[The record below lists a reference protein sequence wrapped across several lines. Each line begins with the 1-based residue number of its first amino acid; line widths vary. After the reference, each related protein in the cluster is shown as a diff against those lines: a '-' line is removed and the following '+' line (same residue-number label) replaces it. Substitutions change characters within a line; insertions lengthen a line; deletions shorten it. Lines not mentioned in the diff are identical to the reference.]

1 MNLTEAEM
9 IELKNTTNES
19 EWNAVCDKIKAARK
33 GSYPPDWFNKVLLT
47 GVISEIAAKWGKE
60 PLTLTEE

>member
-9 IELKNTTNES
+9 IELNNTTNET
-19 EWNAVCDKIKAARK
+19 EWNAICDNIKAARK
-33 GSYPPDWFNKVLLT
+33 GSYPPDWFTKILLT

-60 PLTLTEE
+60 TLTVTEE